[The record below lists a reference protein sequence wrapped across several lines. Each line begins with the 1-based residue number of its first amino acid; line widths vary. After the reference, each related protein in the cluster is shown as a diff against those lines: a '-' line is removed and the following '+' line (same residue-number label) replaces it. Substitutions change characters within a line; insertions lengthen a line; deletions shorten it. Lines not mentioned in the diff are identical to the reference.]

1 MTFEKLHNLCNGIVE
16 QAAKD
21 YRKALSGARV
31 EHKAPE
37 KVIAECEQFFRSKW
51 FSLLTNVDGEYLIT
65 EMRKEFAYKR

>member
-1 MTFEKLHNLCNGIVE
+1 MTFEKLHDLCNDIVE

-51 FSLLTNVDGEYLIT
+51 VLSAHECRRRISHNRDE
-65 EMRKEFAYKR
+65 KRICI

>member
-1 MTFEKLHNLCNGIVE
+1 MIFEKLHDLCNDIVE

-37 KVIAECEQFFRSKW
+37 KVIAECEQFFRSK
-51 FSLLTNVDGEYLIT
+51 
-65 EMRKEFAYKR
+65 